1 MRFSPRS
8 TRGGTSAS
16 RGRGRDALPF
26 ASPCGSAEAR
36 WYAPGMDFDYPL
48 LQRLS
53 ESAGVPG
60 RETLVRERI
69 VDALEGLDLD
79 LHVDAMGNLIAETPA
94 PPGAPK
100 VMISAHMDEI
110 GFLVSHVGED
120 GFVRLQNLGGFDM
133 RNLFA
138 RLVLVHAHGG
148 EPRVGVLNPASKP
161 VHISS
166 AEERKKI
173 PEMSDFSVDLG
184 LDAETVRREVRVGD
198 MVTLLQPFQDLG
210 DVVVGKALDDR
221 VGCWILVETLRRLD
235 RPEVQVQAVFSV
247 QEEVGLRGATT
258 SAFGLA
264 PDVGIALDTTLAVDT
279 PGSPGHQ
286 AVTRLG
292 EGVGIKVSDSSMVS
306 TGWLVDRMV
315 DLAERGELLHQLE
328 VLPRGGTDAGAIQRS
343 RDGVA
348 TITLSTPSRYVH
360 TVTEMVAKRDAEAAV
375 TLLGAFL
382 SDDSA
387 ARAPAG

>member
-1 MRFSPRS
+1 
-8 TRGGTSAS
+8 
-16 RGRGRDALPF
+16 
-26 ASPCGSAEAR
+26 
-36 WYAPGMDFDYPL
+36 MDFDYPL

-60 RETLVRERI
+60 REEFVRERI
-69 VDALEGLDLD
+69 RDALEGLDLD
-79 LHVDAMGNLIAETPA
+79 LRLDAIGNLIAETSGPA
-94 PPGAPK
+94 GAPK
-100 VMISAHMDEI
+100 VLISAHMDEI
-110 GFLVSHVGED
+110 GFIVSHID
-120 GFVRLQNLGGFDM
+120 DRGFLRLQNLGGFDS

-138 RLVLVHAHGG
+138 RQVLVHGNAG
-148 EPRVGVLNPASKP
+148 EPRIGVLNPATKP
-161 VHISS
+161 IHLSS

-173 PEMSDFSVDLG
+173 PEMSDFAVDLG
-184 LDAETVRREVRVGD
+184 LDAETVKREVRIGD

-210 DVVVGKALDDR
+210 SVVVGKALDDR
-221 VGCWILVETLRRLD
+221 IGCWILIETLRRLD
-235 RPEVQVQAVFSV
+235 APSVHVQAVFSV

-279 PGSPGHQ
+279 PGSPDHQ

-292 EGVGIKVSDSSMVS
+292 DGVGIKISDSSMIS
-306 TGWLVDRMV
+306 TGWLVERMT
-315 DLAERGELLHQLE
+315 DLAERHELPHQFE

-343 RDGVA
+343 RDGVPA
-348 TITLSTPSRYVH
+348 ITLSTPSRYVH

-382 SDDSA
+382 ADETA
-387 ARAPAG
+387 AQAPTR